1 MTYVTC
7 VTKQKKETAAYRN
20 IRLSLETYQQLD
32 KYLLE
37 LVRTKANRR
46 ISLDKAVKSLLEE
59 HYQGNGSK

>member
-7 VTKQKKETAAYRN
+7 VTKQKKETAGYRN

-32 KYLLE
+32 TYLLE
-37 LVRTKANRR
+37 LVKTKANRR
-46 ISLDKAVKSLLEE
+46 ISLDNAVKSLLEE

>member
-7 VTKQKKETAAYRN
+7 VTKQKKETASYRN

-32 KYLLE
+32 RYLFE
-37 LVRTKANRR
+37 LVKTKANRR
-46 ISLDKAVKSLLEE
+46 ISLDNAVKSLLEE